1 MITGPLVLHF
11 TITSTLYNLWLLVLQ
26 ICSLQLHLQPL
37 LNIFHLPLRSLL
49 NNEKC
54 WFLYF
59 INTKQCCTV
68 SPIILWNRNRT
79 ARLSYEFN
87 IAIVQC
93 KQAHL
98 IFHFN
103 FVISAKSLPQCCG
116 IYNNIAFIDAKN
128 CSTLLGT
135 FKISNE
141 KNVF

>member
-1 MITGPLVLHF
+1 MITGPSVLLF
-11 TITSTLYNLWLLVLQ
+11 TITSIHYLTCDYWSFSSTLYNHIYTLSNLWLLVLQ
-26 ICSLQLHLQPL
+26 IYSLQSHLQPL

-59 INTKQCCTV
+59 ITTKHCCTV
-68 SPIILWNRNRT
+68 SPIILWNRNMT

-93 KQAHL
+93 TQAHL

-103 FVISAKSLPQCCG
+103 WYFSERPTTMLWYI
-116 IYNNIAFIDAKN
+116 
-128 CSTLLGT
+128 
-135 FKISNE
+135 
-141 KNVF
+141 